1 MLVGNIFSDTVA
13 LAARPKRNF
22 VDGNPWANFVLCFG
36 AVLQMVLALENDV
49 YAMLLDEM
57 IDR

>member
-1 MLVGNIFSDTVA
+1 MPTVA
-13 LAARPKRNF
+13 HFSSFELRLLYIYVRILFCP
-22 VDGNPWANFVLCFG
+22 
-36 AVLQMVLALENDV
+36 QMVLALENDV